1 MNKANESYTVVVLP
15 DPTSKP
21 YRFNIRK
28 KTARLLVGF
37 LSAAFL
43 IVSGLL
49 THYVFL
55 VQGKTELKTLRKET
69 VVQKRQLQDFATQMT
84 DFKKQMVR
92 LKEMDAK
99 LRIMTDINPPSESSL
114 TLGMGGAETTGLSD
128 IEIGIPSELLASKMD
143 EEVKILKTEAS
154 RQEVS
159 FEELAQDMKERKS
172 LWESTPSIWPVKG
185 WLSSG
190 FGKRISPFTS
200 RLTMHNGIDIATRQN
215 TPIIAPADGLVNHM
229 GYHSRLGKLVKINHG
244 HGIQTIYGHLAKAEV
259 RVGQKVKRGD
269 VIGLVGNTG
278 VSTGPHVHYEV
289 FVNGL
294 PVNPLRYIIN

>member
-1 MNKANESYTVVVLP
+1 MNKASELYTVVVLP
-15 DPTSKP
+15 DPSSKP

-28 KTARLLVGF
+28 KTARWLVGF
-37 LSAAFL
+37 LSVAIL
-43 IVSGLL
+43 IISGLL

-69 VVQKRQLQDFATQMT
+69 VIQKRQLQDFATQMT
-84 DFKKQMVR
+84 DLKQQMVR

-99 LRIMTDINPPSESSL
+99 LRIMTDMNPPSESAL

-128 IEIGIPSELLASKMD
+128 MEIGIPSEFLASKMN
-143 EEVKILKTEAS
+143 EEVKILKAEAS

-159 FEELAQDMKERKS
+159 FEELVQDMKERKS

-190 FGKRISPFTS
+190 FGKRISPFTG

-215 TPIIAPADGLVNHM
+215 TPIIAPADGLVNHT

-244 HGIQTIYGHLAKAEV
+244 HGVQTLYGHLAKAEV
-259 RVGQKVKRGD
+259 RVGQKIMRGD
-269 VIGLVGNTG
+269 VIGFVGNTG